1 MQGNKELLEWTTIHR
16 LCGQPVLLEVFTVE
30 ISGKVSYAWFSGM
43 CAWFGSTNL
52 LHRMPITK
60 NNFRVYRVLGKGGFG
75 LVYACQS
82 KTTGKMYA
90 LKKLEKKR
98 VKRRHGEKLALN
110 EKQVLERVSSRFV
123 VSISLPIILWQRG
136 SCVGLS
142 EVHFHYI
149 MTGELGLCLPV

>member
-1 MQGNKELLEWTTIHR
+1 
-16 LCGQPVLLEVFTVE
+16 
-30 ISGKVSYAWFSGM
+30 
-43 CAWFGSTNL
+43 
-52 LHRMPITK
+52 MPITK

-98 VKRRHGEKLALN
+98 VKRRNGEKLALN

-123 VSISLPIILWQRG
+123 VSSTLTDKPYSQLF
-136 SCVGLS
+136 LS
-142 EVHFHYI
+142 FSA
-149 MTGELGLCLPV
+149 GESGVFLPVEGRSVYDPYSDGWRRPAVSHSQCGRAWIE

>member
-1 MQGNKELLEWTTIHR
+1 
-16 LCGQPVLLEVFTVE
+16 
-30 ISGKVSYAWFSGM
+30 
-43 CAWFGSTNL
+43 
-52 LHRMPITK
+52 MPITK
-60 NNFRVYRVLGKGGFG
+60 NYFRVYRVLGKGGFG

-123 VSISLPIILWQRG
+123 VSVSANLTKTWTCDSLKHNVIHCACNYVGVCCKL
-136 SCVGLS
+136 CV
-142 EVHFHYI
+142 VHSKALLA
-149 MTGELGLCLPV
+149 GEPGLCLPVQGLTVHDSDTNGRRRPAFPYPQHWGARTQ

>member
-1 MQGNKELLEWTTIHR
+1 
-16 LCGQPVLLEVFTVE
+16 
-30 ISGKVSYAWFSGM
+30 
-43 CAWFGSTNL
+43 
-52 LHRMPITK
+52 MPITK

-123 VSISLPIILWQRG
+123 VSISLLFILWQIG
-136 SCVGLS
+136 YCVWLCK
-142 EVHFHYI
+142 VHLHCT

>member
-1 MQGNKELLEWTTIHR
+1 MLTVPTTGAISNGSIWRSKQELTQLQI
-16 LCGQPVLLEVFTVE
+16 CSYIFVF
-30 ISGKVSYAWFSGM
+30 
-43 CAWFGSTNL
+43 
-52 LHRMPITK
+52 RMPITK

-123 VSISLPIILWQRG
+123 VSCASLYYNYTFT
-136 SCVGLS
+136 LS
-142 EVHFHYI
+142 LFNRSV
-149 MTGELGLCLPV
+149 

>member
-1 MQGNKELLEWTTIHR
+1 
-16 LCGQPVLLEVFTVE
+16 
-30 ISGKVSYAWFSGM
+30 
-43 CAWFGSTNL
+43 
-52 LHRMPITK
+52 MPITK
-60 NNFRVYRVLGKGGFG
+60 NYFRVYRVLGKGGFG

-123 VSISLPIILWQRG
+123 VSVSVNRDETWTCGSLLLTMLVCCKL
-136 SCVGLS
+136 CVCGLQQS
-142 EVHFHYI
+142 S
-149 MTGELGLCLPV
+149 LCR

>member
-1 MQGNKELLEWTTIHR
+1 
-16 LCGQPVLLEVFTVE
+16 
-30 ISGKVSYAWFSGM
+30 
-43 CAWFGSTNL
+43 
-52 LHRMPITK
+52 MPITK
-60 NNFRVYRVLGKGGFG
+60 NYFRVYRVLGKGGFG

-123 VSISLPIILWQRG
+123 VSVSANLTRPGHVIVLNLTFIQPSVYP
-136 SCVGLS
+136 
-142 EVHFHYI
+142 
-149 MTGELGLCLPV
+149 LC